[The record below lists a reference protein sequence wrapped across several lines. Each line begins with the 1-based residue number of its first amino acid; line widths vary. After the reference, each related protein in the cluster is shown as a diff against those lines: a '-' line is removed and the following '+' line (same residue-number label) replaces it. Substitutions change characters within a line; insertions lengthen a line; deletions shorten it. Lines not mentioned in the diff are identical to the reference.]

1 MNQTRVKFDVM
12 PPLPAAAIAAALI
25 VLFLPIRPA
34 IGAGHVAVM
43 PDDEA
48 RAGRAAHGDVGD
60 APPVVA
66 VARERRPPPPSHG
79 SFVEVGDESPT
90 AKNVAVRRIEDRG
103 GGASFDP
110 GSYAYLIVHYHKT
123 GHHLSRQLRD
133 FLVDGTDG
141 DYPVSD
147 GMENAFERRMHEED
161 TGCPRSVVL
170 SPGVISV
177 QAAPDFFCDA
187 AVLVEHLLRQDEQD
201 DDDGRG
207 TNARARREKLG
218 IKVVHL
224 VRDPFSLAVSNWIYH
239 AQYPTP
245 ELWVKDV
252 DPCTEELW
260 FGTQGYRDLVR
271 PTLLS
276 GDDPIMRYDDF
287 DAIRGICVGLYR
299 TRKEAREDKRPW
311 SYYTHLR
318 HLDPESALSMAT
330 THMMGQGMTGG
341 DIVRMA
347 NNVVKLRQAMQLE
360 DQIRLSRHV
369 VPDAKGRMIQV
380 MTLSMEE
387 FTREPRAATIRFLDF
402 ALGDSSPRDVKERIA
417 AEYESSYRAK
427 VREGNEHITNDKEIT
442 NGKYGG
448 DVNIVE
454 KREDLEGFLRHH
466 DLFGRVLGN
475 IERLINDALLESRR
489 NFS

>member
-1 MNQTRVKFDVM
+1 MS
-12 PPLPAAAIAAALI
+12 PLPAAIAAALV
-25 VLFLPIRPA
+25 VLFLPIRLT

-48 RAGRAAHGDVGD
+48 RAGRAAAAVPPHGDVGD

-66 VARERRPPPPSHG
+66 VASSRRGGGGTKRRRPPPSSG
-79 SFVEVGDESPT
+79 SFVEEGDESPT
-90 AKNVAVRRIEDRG
+90 TNVAVRRSENRG
-103 GGASFDP
+103 GPSSFDP

-133 FLVDGTDG
+133 FLVAGTDG
-141 DYPVSD
+141 AHPVSD

-161 TGCPRSVVL
+161 TGCPHSVVL
-170 SPGVISV
+170 NPGVISV

-187 AVLVEHLLRQDEQD
+187 SVLVEYLLRQDDEYV
-201 DDDGRG
+201 DDGG
-207 TNARARREKLG
+207 TTARARKKLG

-271 PTLLS
+271 PTLIS

-287 DAIRGICVGLYR
+287 DAIRGICAGLYR
-299 TRKEAREDKRPW
+299 TTKEAKNDKRPW

-347 NNVVKLRQAMQLE
+347 NNVVKLRQAMHLE

-369 VPDAKGRMIQV
+369 VPDANTRMIQV

-402 ALGDSSPRDVKERIA
+402 ALGDSSPPDVKERIA
-417 AEYESSYRAK
+417 AEYESSYIAK

-454 KREDLEGFLRHH
+454 KKEDLEGFLRHH

-475 IERLINDALLESRR
+475 IERLINGALLESRR